1 MGWFFETPVLPSLSL
16 KRVMSGCDCCGAKF
30 LAALHHG
37 KTSGRASFLL
47 KRSSRACNSRPRFPC
62 SWRGETFLGRKL
74 YHKLYHIAPAYR
86 KPNPFSWFRSTPL
99 DLFCTR
105 INAFKCVHVFCTQLG
120 MWCWSIPI
128 KLGDL

>member
-47 KRSSRACNSRPRFPC
+47 KRSSRACNSQPRFPC
-62 SWRGETFLGRKL
+62 SWRGKAFLDRKS
-74 YHKLYHIAPAYR
+74 HHIAPAY
-86 KPNPFSWFRSTPL
+86 PPFLCLYLPFLIFLAQGLMPS
-99 DLFCTR
+99 
-105 INAFKCVHVFCTQLG
+105 NAFPCFCIQLG
-120 MWCWSIPI
+120 MWCCSIPV
-128 KLGDL
+128 KLGNPSN